1 MKWFIVYKGEILL
14 PHAYKTKE
22 IAEVALCCL
31 LAITVK
37 CCKVPFNPMDY
48 TVSAGEGLGYE

>member
-1 MKWFIVYKGEILL
+1 MKWFIVYKGEHLL

-22 IAEVALCCL
+22 IAEVALCRL

-37 CCKVPFNPMDY
+37 WCKVPFNPMDY
-48 TVSAGEGLGYE
+48 EVTDGEGLGYE